1 MKKSTTIF
9 DFFKRKASNSLEAN
23 TSDATL
29 PTTNVEENTDAP
41 IEENLDIPIEE
52 NPDEPVEENLD
63 VPFEENSQTKFQKV
77 DMSSLQLERD
87 PGLRRQIYTYHVD
100 QRDEIRRRY
109 ITLGPY
115 QPRFKKFLKSKKGR
129 SFQGSWYEDD
139 RFKPWLE
146 YSPKKDAAFCLLCFL
161 FHKPTGHDGQNAFT
175 VNGFKNWKKVRNGES
190 CSFSLHMGKDL
201 NSTHRFA
208 HKACQDLMNQSQ
220 HIDRVVGNF
229 TSEQIVNN
237 RVRLK
242 ASIDVVRHLALQA
255 IAFRGRDESSTSTNR
270 GNFLTTLDLMVSYNN
285 NVVEIMAKAP
295 KNATYTSP
303 QIQKEILHVI
313 STRVKKAIREE
324 IGDAKFCILV
334 DEARDE
340 SMKEQM
346 AVVLRFVDTTGFV
359 RERFYGIVHVVDTAA
374 VTLKKEIYYL
384 LSNQCLDIQNIRG
397 QGYDGASNMRD
408 LETGKGLN
416 QMVTLQRPGDT
427 RWGSHYKS
435 VSNLIKLFSPT
446 CEVLLKI
453 MDEGNSSQK
462 VEAESAY
469 EVLISFEFIFI
480 LHFVNETMG
489 ITDKL
494 CQALQNQ
501 SQDILNAMHLVS
513 STKKLIQ
520 QFRDE
525 KWDDLLATVISF
537 CKKRGIDV
545 PDMNAR
551 YVARFGRSRHQQED
565 FKNEHY
571 YKVDIFNAGIDSQ
584 LQELNHRFS
593 DHAMELLTLSS
604 ALDPREAYESFRV
617 SDICSL
623 VDKFYP
629 IDFTDDEKNDL
640 KKELDLYKYDV
651 VQHSGFKNLKNISEL
666 CQWMVR
672 TRKSEIYPLIC
683 RVVKLVLT
691 LPVSTATTE
700 RAFSAMNV
708 IKTDLRNKMEDE
720 FLLDA
725 MMLFI
730 ERDIAA
736 TISTDSII
744 DDFEDLKRRRVPF
757 S

>member
-29 PTTNVEENTDAP
+29 PTTNVEENPDAP

-77 DMSSLQLERD
+77 DMSSLQLKRD

-115 QPRFKKFLKSKKGR
+115 QPRFKKIFKSEKGR

-139 RFKPWLE
+139 CFKPWVE

-190 CSFSLHMGKDL
+190 CSFNLPY
-201 NSTHRFA
+201 
-208 HKACQDLMNQSQ
+208 KACQDLMNQSQ
-220 HIDRVVGNF
+220 HIDRIVGNF

-255 IAFRGRDESSTSTNR
+255 IAFRGRDKSSTSTNR

-295 KNATYTSP
+295 KNAIYTSP

-346 AVVLRFVDTTGFV
+346 VVVLRYVDTAGFV
-359 RERFYGIVHVVDTAA
+359 RERFYGIVHVVDTAS

-416 QMVTLQRPGDT
+416 QMVTLQQPGDT
-427 RWGSHYKS
+427 RWGLHYKL

-469 EVLISFEFIFI
+469 EVLISFEFVFI

-501 SQDILNAMHLVS
+501 SQDILNAMYL
-513 STKKLIQ
+513 
-520 QFRDE
+520 
-525 KWDDLLATVISF
+525 DDLLATVISF

-593 DHAMELLTLSS
+593 EHAMELLTLSS

-744 DDFEDLKRRRVPF
+744 DDFKDLKRRRVPF